1 VNEEVDSISVISLAL
16 QCFLPFCFGFC
27 KQGHTIAEHCLTCS
41 LQTTDPRGMQNYSF
55 ALHAEEHRW
64 TPCVCKASRGR
75 QSLLVHHYMSVFS
88 AQSRCRHWI
97 CDRPQQAQRKH
108 EDWNTNT
115 RSRTNHMAIIFARQ
129 SAASVPASRSRWA
142 VLRSAQSQRIQPLWC
157 HLENP
162 DGHESLTMRWQ
173 SGLTLTACVLISSAL
188 VLRKVIHT
196 GNETC
201 KEFLLCFLFVVL
213 C

>member
-1 VNEEVDSISVISLAL
+1 MNEEVDSISVISLAL

-108 EDWNTNT
+108 EDCNTNT

-142 VLRSAQSQRIQPLWC
+142 VLRSAQSQRIQPLGIYKIQMVLN
-157 HLENP
+157 HLP
-162 DGHESLTMRWQ
+162 VAMPWQ
-173 SGLTLTACVLISSAL
+173 SGLTLTACVLISVAL
-188 VLRKVIHT
+188 VLKTVILEMKRA
-196 GNETC
+196 NNSC
-201 KEFLLCFLFVVL
+201 YAFCLLY
-213 C
+213 